1 MKDRLILAGVVA
13 ATLVCAAGCSDAGP
27 NTEAGRRHAAIIA
40 KLKAVDQDI
49 KSTTDVE
56 TALEKYEVTITEI
69 QAFIEQ
75 FSETDEAL
83 ELSKVLTWVE
93 KEKARLRI
101 IQEAN
106 YPFPTQSLDLNK

>member
-1 MKDRLILAGVVA
+1 MKGRLILAGAVA
-13 ATLVCAAGCSDAGP
+13 ATLVCAAGCSDADP
-27 NTEAGRRHAAIIA
+27 NTEAGHRHAAIIA

-69 QAFIEQ
+69 EAFIEQ

-83 ELSKVLTWVE
+83 ELSKALSWVE
-93 KEKARLRI
+93 NEKARLRI

>member
-1 MKDRLILAGVVA
+1 MAV
-13 ATLVCAAGCSDAGP
+13 VCAAGCSDAGP
-27 NTEAGRRHAAIIA
+27 NTEAGRQHAAIIA

-49 KSTTDVE
+49 KSTTDVA
-56 TALEKYEVTITEI
+56 TALEKYEVAITEI

-83 ELSKVLTWVE
+83 ELSKALSWVE
-93 KEKARLRI
+93 GEKARLRI

-106 YPFPTQSLDLNK
+106 HPFPTPSLDLYK

>member
-1 MKDRLILAGVVA
+1 MKSRLILAGAVA

-27 NTEAGRRHAAIIA
+27 YTEAGRRHAAIIT

-83 ELSKVLTWVE
+83 ELSKALTWVE

-106 YPFPTQSLDLNK
+106 YPFPTQSTDLNK

>member
-1 MKDRLILAGVVA
+1 MKGRLILAGAVGVA
-13 ATLVCAAGCSDAGP
+13 VVCAAGCSDAGP
-27 NTEAGRRHAAIIA
+27 NTDAGRQHAAIIA

-49 KSTTDVE
+49 KSTTDVT
-56 TALEKYEVTITEI
+56 TALGKYEVSIMEI

-83 ELSKVLTWVE
+83 ELSKALSWVE
-93 KEKARLRI
+93 GEKARLRI

-106 YPFPTQSLDLNK
+106 HPFPTPSPDLYK

>member
-1 MKDRLILAGVVA
+1 MKSRLILAGAVA

-27 NTEAGRRHAAIIA
+27 NTEAGRRHAAIIT

-83 ELSKVLTWVE
+83 ELSKALSWVE
-93 KEKARLRI
+93 NEKARLRI

-106 YPFPTQSLDLNK
+106 HPFPTPSPDFYK

>member
-1 MKDRLILAGVVA
+1 M
-13 ATLVCAAGCSDAGP
+13 CAAGCSDAGP

-40 KLKAVDQDI
+40 KLKAVDEDI

-56 TALEKYEVTITEI
+56 TALEKYEVSITEI

-83 ELSKVLTWVE
+83 ELSKALTWVE

-106 YPFPTQSLDLNK
+106 YTFPTQSQDLNK

>member
-1 MKDRLILAGVVA
+1 MKSTLILAGAVA

-27 NTEAGRRHAAIIA
+27 NTEAGHRHAAIIA

-83 ELSKVLTWVE
+83 ELSKALTWVE

-106 YPFPTQSLDLNK
+106 YPFPTQSTDLNK